1 MGLLVDGVWHTD
13 DDTGLAAASGP
24 VPQDTTFREWITAD
38 GSSGWP
44 AAAGRYHL
52 YVSLG
57 CPWAY
62 RTLVVRRLKALQD
75 VISVDVVYPH
85 NGPDGWT
92 FDKNFAG
99 ATGDT
104 VNGKRFLREIY
115 QSAREGFSG
124 RVTVP
129 VLWDRDTGTIVNNE
143 SADIIRMLNSEFD
156 AFGNGSVDLYPRE
169 LRGEIDAI
177 NDVVFR
183 NINIGVYETVFAGN
197 QQDYETAFD
206 ALFATLDDL
215 ERHLTG
221 QRYLVGNRLTEADWR
236 LFTTLARFDAAYH
249 GVFKCNRHHL
259 VDYPNLWA
267 YTRDLYAVPGIAETV
282 DLDHIKRGYYGMAY
296 LNPNEIVAKGPAI
309 DFTEPQDRSH
319 LG

>member
-1 MGLLVDGVWHTD
+1 MGIVVDGTWYAD
-13 DDTGLAAASGP
+13 EGAGLAAATGP
-24 VPQDTTFREWITAD
+24 VPQDTTFRDWITAD

-44 AAAGRYHL
+44 VAAGRYHL
-52 YVSLG
+52 YVSLN
-57 CPWAY
+57 CPWAS
-62 RTLVVRRLKALQD
+62 RTLVLRKLKKLDD

-92 FDKNFAG
+92 FATDVAG

-115 QSAREGFSG
+115 QDARQGYSG

-129 VLWDRDTGTIVNNE
+129 VLWDRETATIVSNE

-156 AFGNGSVDLYPRE
+156 AFGDGDVDLYPQD

-183 NINIGVYETVFAGN
+183 DVNIGVYEAGFADN
-197 QQDYETAFD
+197 QEDYEAAFD

-215 ERHLTG
+215 ERRLAG

-236 LFTTLARFDAAYH
+236 LFTTLVRFDAAYH
-249 GVFKCNRHHL
+249 GVFKCNKHRL

-267 YTRDLYAVPGIAETV
+267 YTRDLYAVPGVAETV
-282 DLDHIKRGYYGMAY
+282 DLDHIKRGYYGMDY
-296 LNPNEIVAKGPAI
+296 LNPTEIVARGPAI
-309 DFTEPQDRSH
+309 DFTEPQDRARLS
-319 LG
+319 